1 MEAAAGAVGLFL
13 LTLHHPRESPRGHQQ
28 QWSHNWAQAHHL
40 LSHCLFSSRAPPAQG
55 QQQLQQMLATQRR
68 YHRIFHL
75 PIQLQQRL
83 QLFLQQQVI
92 NSTTVLNMGRCVNS
106 EISKSFRYVAKNIF
120 PQKFWV
126 SCSSSPLS
134 WHWQLRRSLCA
145 WLQECCR
152 QVVSNSMNK
161 FHQTIHAQILFLG
174 SVHTKNIRLPR
185 PSSL

>member
-1 MEAAAGAVGLFL
+1 MEAAAEAVGLFL

-106 EISKSFRYVAKNIF
+106 EISKSFRYVAKRYSPAKILGFLLFLPPLNWSGYF
-120 PQKFWV
+120 CHTLGAEQ
-126 SCSSSPLS
+126 SCRAAARNNGPKLL
-134 WHWQLRRSLCA
+134 HELMLRR
-145 WLQECCR
+145 CR
-152 QVVSNSMNK
+152 VASPPV
-161 FHQTIHAQILFLG
+161 
-174 SVHTKNIRLPR
+174 
-185 PSSL
+185 

>member
-55 QQQLQQMLATQRR
+55 QQQLQRMLATQKR

-106 EISKSFRYVAKNIF
+106 EISKSFRYVAKKYF
-120 PQKFWV
+120 PAKILGFLLFLPPFLALAV
-126 SCSSSPLS
+126 KKK
-134 WHWQLRRSLCA
+134 SLCVVA
-145 WLQECCR
+145 RMLQASGKQQHE
-152 QVVSNSMNK
+152 
-161 FHQTIHAQILFLG
+161 QI
-174 SVHTKNIRLPR
+174 SPNHTRTNTFTRLCTNIRLPR
-185 PSSL
+185 PSPL